1 MDDALGFE
9 PDPSWSSPFN
19 VLAYSMMGPPSVV
32 AGDVQMRDGSVTL
45 DVIRFNPA
53 GTGGNPLYPASIL
66 FYSDNLDG
74 FDALAD
80 TPGPP
85 PQHTNVVYIDEVGT
99 ESVNYGL
106 YTPSNGQPGFV
117 PGYTVSYKFIS
128 HTPEPACPASS
139 VRRRFSVCF
148 SPLEEVV
155 ASEFR

>member
-1 MDDALGFE
+1 
-9 PDPSWSSPFN
+9 
-19 VLAYSMMGPPSVV
+19 MMGPPSVV

-128 HTPEPACPASS
+128 DTPEPGSVLLLASG
-139 VRRRFSVCF
+139 VAFLFAFRRWKR
-148 SPLEEVV
+148 
-155 ASEFR
+155 